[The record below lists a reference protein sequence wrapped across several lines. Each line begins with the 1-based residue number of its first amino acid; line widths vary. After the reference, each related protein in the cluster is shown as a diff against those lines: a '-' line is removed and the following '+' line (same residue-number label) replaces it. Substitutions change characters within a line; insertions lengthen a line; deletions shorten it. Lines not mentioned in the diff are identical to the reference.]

1 MCIEVGKEHEKFAT
15 LQKKFIDTIGA
26 TLGAS
31 LEEKRA
37 QVKEHESLKVKLE
50 GRRLDYDNKHN
61 SVVKAK
67 KEKPELEEALRIAR
81 EKYDQTLDEA
91 TELMQTIN
99 GDQEAQ
105 ISSLKAF
112 VDAELEYHSSM
123 TTSLKA
129 LQEHL
134 SSLTFFHVPSEE

>member
-1 MCIEVGKEHEKFAT
+1 M
-15 LQKKFIDTIGA
+15 D
-26 TLGAS
+26 
-31 LEEKRA
+31 EKRA
-37 QVKEHESLKVKLE
+37 QIKEHESLKVKLE

-91 TELMQTIN
+91 TELMQKIN

-105 ISSLKAF
+105 IASLKSF
-112 VDAELEYHSSM
+112 VDAELDYHSAM
-123 TTSLKA
+123 TTSLQA
-129 LQEHL
+129 LQSHL
-134 SSLTFFHVPSEE
+134 SYTLEKLSLGIVCLTTSVDPHKWWRMIRR